1 MPEKNISAHSQEA
14 QSPEEVRPTVLIN
27 IGRQL
32 GSGGRIIARQL
43 ADEFGCT
50 FYDREILNLAAQES
64 GFSEEYF
71 EQADE
76 HKGFFRSLLQH
87 PGRSIATGNFYRSQ
101 FSEENLFQF
110 QSDAIRKAAARGSCV
125 FVGRCADYVLRDFP
139 NCVNIFVT
147 ARIEDRIRRVQQRDN
162 CTASEARRI
171 IEKGEARRAAY
182 YSYYSGKRWGHAESY
197 DLCLNSSL
205 LGIEGTTRFL
215 ADFIKAR
222 LEKAASGETISP
234 R

>member
-1 MPEKNISAHSQEA
+1 MSDKTTTANCQTLHPSQEDG
-14 QSPEEVRPTVLIN
+14 QKVLIN

-43 ADEFGCT
+43 ADEFGCA

-64 GFSEEYF
+64 GFSEEFF

-87 PGRSIATGNFYRSQ
+87 PGRSISIGNFYRSQ
-101 FSEENLFQF
+101 FSEESLFQF
-110 QSDAIRKAAARGSCV
+110 QSDAIRKAASQGSCV

-139 NCVNIFVT
+139 NCVNIFIT
-147 ARIEDRIRRVQQRDN
+147 AHMEDRIRRVQQRDD
-162 CTASEARRI
+162 CSADKARHI
-171 IEKGEARRAAY
+171 IEKGEASRAAFYNY
-182 YSYYSGKRWGHAESY
+182 YTGKRWGHAESY
-197 DLCLNSSL
+197 DLCLNSSW
-205 LGIEGTTRFL
+205 LGIDDTTRFA

-222 LEKAASGETISP
+222 LAK
-234 R
+234 RN